1 MKSSLLTQSTLLV
14 LATALLSS
22 CGVDKTY
29 SLNAEMA
36 AQEQRASAN
45 KAKADAV
52 KLPFLVERE
61 VTSTANLV
69 RTLELKPQKT
79 YEDFIDLGLVYLTKG
94 EDIKAAEAY
103 DAAAQLGDTTGKVA
117 GALYNKVIPLAYAG
131 KMHEALSTADLV
143 VQLSPT
149 NTEAAWLRYSMYQH
163 SGDQLGLLVAADH
176 LAGLEPD
183 TTGHEVAAVTAM
195 IVTGVVSAIAMA
207 SVVTVAVVALTP
219 PNDRKEVAVPLM
231 AGYYETVGSGIG
243 VMAKGVP
250 QKTLGRSMARSMAK

>member
-1 MKSSLLTQSTLLV
+1 MADQEKENS
-14 LATALLSS
+14 A
-22 CGVDKTY
+22 K
-29 SLNAEMA
+29 NANE
-36 AQEQRASAN
+36 
-45 KAKADAV
+45 DAV

-61 VTSTANLV
+61 VTSTTNLV

-117 GALYNKVIPLAYAG
+117 GALYNKALPLAYAG
-131 KMHEALSTADLV
+131 KMDEALSTADLI

-149 NTEAAWLRYSMYQH
+149 NSEAAWLRYSMYQH

-183 TTGHEVAAVTAM
+183 TTGHEVAAVTATAM

-219 PNDRKEVAVPLM
+219 PGDRKEVAIPLM
-231 AGYYETVGSGIG
+231 AGYYETVGSGVE
-243 VMAKGVP
+243 VMARGVP
-250 QKTLGRSMARSMAK
+250 QKTLGRSMARSMVK